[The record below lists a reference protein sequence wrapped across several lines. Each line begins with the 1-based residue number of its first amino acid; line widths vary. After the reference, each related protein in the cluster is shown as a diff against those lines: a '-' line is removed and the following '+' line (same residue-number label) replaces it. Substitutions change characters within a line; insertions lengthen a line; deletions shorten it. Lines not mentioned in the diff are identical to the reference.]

1 MNFTA
6 NSGFSFLSKAALVL
20 LVVQICVFARVALAR
35 GLGDVPNAYA
45 TMILVT
51 GLFMGASPAM
61 ARINRGAAGWLVAS
75 RAAMLAVLA
84 IGSLALAFRD
94 YLQPPL
100 PAITVQAVFSMM
112 WAAIS
117 LKGAAV
123 GKFKPGGRLGLCVY
137 WTTHSRLAWDRA
149 HRVLGRILFW
159 GGLIGLVV
167 SFVIP
172 PIASFALWAAT
183 IALGV
188 TLALVESWRSWRVD
202 PDRSG
207 SKTA

>member
-1 MNFTA
+1 MNVTA
-6 NSGFSFLSKAALVL
+6 SSGFSFLSKAALVL
-20 LVVQICVFARVALAR
+20 LVIQICVFANIALAR
-35 GLGDVPNAYA
+35 GVGDVPNAYS
-45 TMILVT
+45 TLILVT
-51 GLFMGASPAM
+51 VLFMGASPAM
-61 ARINRGAAGWLVAS
+61 AKINRGAAGWLVAS
-75 RAAMLAVLA
+75 RAAILAVLA

-94 YLQPPL
+94 YLQPPM
-100 PAITVQAVFSMM
+100 PAITVQAVFAMM

-149 HRVLGRILFW
+149 HRVLGRMLFW
-159 GGLIGLVV
+159 AGLIGLVL

-172 PIASFALWAAT
+172 PLVSFALWATT

-188 TLALVESWRSWRVD
+188 KFALVEAWRTWRVD
-202 PDRSG
+202 PDRTDG
-207 SKTA
+207 RTA